1 MPTPRSA
8 KLAAV
13 LLMTVSLVVTG
24 VPPEVAALAPGVEEV
39 EQLRKKAGEARD
51 ELQELDKSWKD
62 QQTKLRQSKKRLRET
77 LEQLAMA
84 DAEFEKMRGPL
95 AELANSA
102 YQAPTASGTLSLFGM
117 AGPQEALRG
126 SADVTFLANNDNGL
140 LKTAKELRE
149 RRETLANQAQDL
161 QSSTAIDQA
170 KIAKQKKV
178 LFNRINQL
186 TNQLKKMLK
195 NLDLDRDTRLTL
207 TCDTALAEEAAQFPN
222 GLIPSKY
229 LCKLPQSGFML
240 RADAALAFYKLNA
253 AYKKN
258 FGKDM
263 CVRDAY
269 RDLAEQRRI
278 YYQRPGFAA
287 IPGRSNHGLG
297 QALDLC
303 GGIQS
308 QGTVQ
313 FNWLR
318 ANSTRYGWFHPSWA
332 YVSPFEPWHWEFGTE
347 SERE

>member
-13 LLMTVSLVVTG
+13 LLTMVSLVLTG

-39 EQLRKKAGEARD
+39 EQLRKKAAEARD
-51 ELQELDKSWKD
+51 ELEKLEKSWKD
-62 QQTKLRQSKKRLRET
+62 QQVKLKQSKKKLRET
-77 LEQLAMA
+77 LEQLAVA
-84 DAEFEKMRGPL
+84 DAEFEKMREPL
-95 AELANSA
+95 SELANAS
-102 YQAPTASGTLSLFGM
+102 YQAPTASSTLSLFGM
-117 AGPQEALRG
+117 LAPDQALRG
-126 SADVTFLANNDNGL
+126 SADVTFLANNNNGL

-149 RRETLANQAQDL
+149 RREKLANQAQDL

-170 KIAKQKKV
+170 KIAKQKKT
-178 LFNRINQL
+178 LLNRINQL
-186 TNQLKKMLK
+186 TNQLNKMLK

-207 TCDTALAEEAAQFPN
+207 TCDTALAKDAAEFPN

-229 LCKLPQSGFML
+229 LCKLPQKGFML

-253 AYKKN
+253 EYKKR

-263 CVRDAY
+263 CLRDAY
-269 RDLAEQRRI
+269 RDLAEQKRL
-278 YYQRPGFAA
+278 YYTRPGFAA

-303 GGIQS
+303 GGIES
-308 QGTVQ
+308 QGSVQ

-318 ANSTRYGWFHPSWA
+318 ANSTRFGWFHPSWA
-332 YVSPFEPWHWEFGTE
+332 YVSPFEPWHWEFGAE
-347 SERE
+347 AEPE

>member
-1 MPTPRSA
+1 VPTPRSA
-8 KLAAV
+8 KLTAV

-24 VPPEVAALAPGVEEV
+24 VPPEVAALAPGVEDV
-39 EQLRKKAGEARD
+39 EELRKKAGDARD
-51 ELQELDKSWKD
+51 ELQKLDKSWKD
-62 QQTKLRQSKKRLRET
+62 QQTRLKQSKKRLRET
-77 LEQLAMA
+77 LEQLAVA
-84 DAEFEKMRGPL
+84 DTEFEKMRGPL

-102 YQAPTASGTLSLFGM
+102 YQAPTASGTMALFGRFS
-117 AGPQEALRG
+117 AEESLRS
-126 SADVTFLANNDNGL
+126 SADITFLANNDNGL

-149 RRETLANQAQDL
+149 RREKLADQAQEL

-170 KIAKQKKV
+170 KIAKQKKT

-186 TNQLKKMLK
+186 TNQLNKMLK

-207 TCDTALAEEAAQFPN
+207 TCDTATAEEAAQFPN

-229 LCKLPQSGFML
+229 LCKMPQKGFML

-253 AYKKN
+253 AYRKQ

-269 RDLAEQRRI
+269 RDLAEQRSI

-303 GGIQS
+303 GGIES
-308 QGTVQ
+308 QGSVQ

-318 ANSTRYGWFHPSWA
+318 ANSTKYGWFHPSWA
-332 YVSPFEPWHWEFGTE
+332 YSSPFEPWHWEFGAE
-347 SERE
+347 AERE

>member
-13 LLMTVSLVVTG
+13 LLMMVSLVVTG
-24 VPPEVAALAPGVEEV
+24 VPPEVAALAPGIEEV
-39 EQLRKKAGEARD
+39 EELRRKANDARD
-51 ELQELDKSWKD
+51 ELEKLDKSWKD
-62 QQTKLRQSKKRLRET
+62 QQTELKKSKKRLRET
-77 LEQLAMA
+77 LEQLAVA
-84 DAEFEKMRGPL
+84 DAEFEKMREPL

-117 AGPQEALRG
+117 AAPGEALRG
-126 SADVTFLANNDNGL
+126 SADVSFLANNNNGM

-161 QSSTAIDQA
+161 QSSTAVDQA
-170 KIAKQKKV
+170 KIAKQKKT

-186 TNQLKKMLK
+186 TNQLNKMLK

-207 TCDTALAEEAAQFPN
+207 TCDTALAEEASQFPN

-229 LCKLPQSGFML
+229 LCKLPQKGFML
-240 RADAALAFYKLNA
+240 RADAALGFYKLNA
-253 AYKKN
+253 AYKKQ
-258 FGKDM
+258 FGRDM

-303 GGIQS
+303 GGIES
-308 QGTVQ
+308 QGTSQ
-313 FNWLR
+313 FNWLE
-318 ANSTRYGWFHPSWA
+318 ANSRKYGWFHPSWA

-347 SERE
+347 ADRE

>member
-13 LLMTVSLVVTG
+13 LLTTVSLVLTG

-39 EQLRKKAGEARD
+39 EELRKKANDARE
-51 ELQELDKSWKD
+51 ELEKLDRSWKD
-62 QQTKLRQSKKRLRET
+62 QQTELRQSRKRLRET
-77 LEQLAMA
+77 LEQLAVA
-84 DAEFEKMRGPL
+84 DAEFERMREPL
-95 AELANSA
+95 SKLANSA
-102 YQAPTASGTLSLFGM
+102 YQAPTASGAMSLFGM
-117 AGPQEALRG
+117 AAPEESLRG
-126 SADVTFLANNDNGL
+126 SADVTFLANSNNGL
-140 LKTAKELRE
+140 LKTAQELRE

-170 KIAKQKKV
+170 KIAKQKKA

-186 TNQLKKMLK
+186 TNQLNKMLK
-195 NLDLDRDTRLTL
+195 NLKLDRDTRLAL
-207 TCDTALAEEAAQFPN
+207 TCDSETADDASQFPN

-229 LCKLPQSGFML
+229 LCKLPQKGFML

-253 AYKKN
+253 DYKRR
-258 FGKDM
+258 FGQDM

-303 GGIQS
+303 GGIQT

-313 FNWLR
+313 FNWLE
-318 ANSTRYGWFHPSWA
+318 ANSRKYGWFHPSWA
-332 YVSPFEPWHWEFGTE
+332 YSSPFEPWHWEFGTE
-347 SERE
+347 AERE